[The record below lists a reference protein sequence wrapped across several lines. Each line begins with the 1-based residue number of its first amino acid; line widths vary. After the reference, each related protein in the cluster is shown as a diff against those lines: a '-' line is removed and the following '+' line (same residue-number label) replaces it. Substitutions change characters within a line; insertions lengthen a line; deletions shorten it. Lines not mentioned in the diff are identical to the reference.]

1 MAKRKYRFNPET
13 LNYEQHGVSL
23 RERLTRFLTYF
34 SSSLAF
40 AIVLVIVIINQYETP
55 RTKAVARENQRLQ
68 TQLRLMQKDLGDI
81 EKVLDDIQQRDDNIY
96 RVIFETE
103 PIPSSIRKAGFGG
116 VNKYAHLE
124 NMNNSE
130 LVISTARKLDIVAKQ
145 AYIQAK
151 SYDEVL
157 KLAVDKEK
165 MLAAIPAIQPV
176 SNKDLKRT
184 GSGWG
189 FRIHPIYKIRK
200 FHYGIDFTAPVG
212 TEIYAT
218 GDGVVTEV
226 GTSKVGY
233 GNYIQLD
240 HGYGYSTLYAHLHKF
255 NVRNGQKVKRGEV
268 IGFVGNTGTSTAPH
282 LHYEVHRNGQAVN
295 PQNYFYMDL
304 TPEEYEKM
312 IALSSNMGQSFD

>member
-23 RERLTRFLTYF
+23 KERLTRFFTYF

-40 AIVLVIVIINQYETP
+40 AIVLVLFIINHYETP
-55 RTKAVARENQRLQ
+55 RTKAVARENQRLL
-68 TQLRLMQKDLGDI
+68 TQLRLMQKDLDDI

-151 SYDEVL
+151 SYEEVL

-212 TEIYAT
+212 TEIYST

-226 GTSKVGY
+226 ATSKVGY
-233 GNYIQLD
+233 GNYIQVD
-240 HGYGYSTLYAHLHKF
+240 HGYGYSTLYAHLHKI
-255 NVRNGQKVKRGEV
+255 NVKKGQKVRRGDV
-268 IGFVGNTGTSTAPH
+268 IGTVGNSGTSTAPH

>member
-23 RERLTRFLTYF
+23 RERLTRFFTYF

-40 AIVLVIVIINQYETP
+40 AVVLVLFIINHYETP
-55 RTKAVARENQRLQ
+55 RTKVVARENQRLQ
-68 TQLRLMQKDLGDI
+68 TQLRLMQKDLDDI

-130 LVISTARKLDIVAKQ
+130 LVISTARKLDMVAKQ

-157 KLAVDKEK
+157 KLAIDKEN

-218 GDGVVTEV
+218 GDGRVTEV
-226 GTSKVGY
+226 AASKVGY

-255 NVRNGQKVKRGEV
+255 NVKPGQKVKRGEV
-268 IGFVGNTGTSTAPH
+268 IGYVGNTGTSTAPH

-304 TPEEYEKM
+304 TPAEYEKM
-312 IALSSNMGQSFD
+312 IALSTNMGQSFD